1 MKVFIIGG
9 NGSGK
14 SSFALEVG
22 EKISKENKNYLKKYF
37 IATCEPI
44 DEELKEKI
52 KKHRK
57 ERKGLGWQTIEEPTE
72 ISKVIRDIRKRGK
85 NSVVIVDS
93 ITLWLTN
100 LFVHKTSEKKIKSE
114 IENFLEELSRF
125 EGDVIVVSN
134 ECGLG
139 IIPNEK
145 SVRKWENLLSQIN
158 KRISLISD
166 EVYFMLAG
174 IPQKIK

>member
-14 SSFALEVG
+14 SSFALEIG
-22 EKISKENKNYLKKYF
+22 EKISKKNKDNLKKYF

-52 KKHRK
+52 KKHK
-57 ERKGLGWQTIEEPTE
+57 NERKGLRWQTIEEPTK
-72 ISKVIRDIRKRGK
+72 ISKVIRDIRKEGK

-100 LFVHKTSEKKIKSE
+100 LFVHKNSERKIKSE
-114 IENFLEELSRF
+114 IENFLDELSKF
-125 EGDVIVVSN
+125 EGDIIVVSN

-139 IIPNEK
+139 IIPEEK
-145 SVRKWENLLSQIN
+145 SLRKWESILSQIN
-158 KRISLISD
+158 RRISLISD

>member
-14 SSFALEVG
+14 SSFALEIG
-22 EKISKENKNYLKKYF
+22 EKISKKNKNYLKKYF

-57 ERKGLGWQTIEEPTE
+57 ERKGLGWQTIEEPIE
-72 ISKVIRDIRKRGK
+72 ISKAIKYIRKKYK
-85 NSVVIVDS
+85 NAVVIVDS

-100 LFVHKTSEKKIKSE
+100 LFVHKKSEKEIKTE
-114 IENFLEELSRF
+114 IENFLEELSGF
-125 EGDVIVVSN
+125 EGDIIVVSN

-139 IIPNEK
+139 IIPKEK
-145 SVRKWENLLSQIN
+145 SVRKWENFLSQIN
-158 KRISLISD
+158 RRISLISD
-166 EVYFMLAG
+166 EVYFLLAG